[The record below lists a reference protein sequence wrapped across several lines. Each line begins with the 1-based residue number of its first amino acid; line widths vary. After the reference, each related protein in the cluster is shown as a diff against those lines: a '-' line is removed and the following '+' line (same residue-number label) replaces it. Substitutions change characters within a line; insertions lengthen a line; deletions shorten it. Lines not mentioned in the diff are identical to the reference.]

1 MPHTNRKIK
10 TTLGEMTAAFYEA
23 ALSEL
28 KDEKLAQKVAQDLVK
43 DTLRRLQR

>member
-1 MPHTNRKIK
+1 MPHNKKLK
-10 TTLGEMTAAFYEA
+10 TTLGDLTAAFYEA

-43 DTLRRLQR
+43 ETLRKMQR